1 VDLINVRWDKELFRR
16 DKAACKNNPDM
27 LPRCNPFMAIQ
38 FTRGHV
44 LMFDQEYATSILVS
58 IVRST
63 VILTMVQSLDSA
75 KYKTVQYNN

>member
-1 VDLINVRWDKELFRR
+1 
-16 DKAACKNNPDM
+16 
-27 LPRCNPFMAIQ
+27 MAIQ